1 MSSMVGK
8 YVVNTIAISRR
19 PRIMLICS
27 HTFLSRRRDRER
39 QTGADR
45 GRQRRETEKDR
56 ERKREKERDI
66 ETQRDTAT

>member
-45 GRQRRETEKDR
+45 QTKKRDRKRQ
-56 ERKREKERDI
+56 REKERDI